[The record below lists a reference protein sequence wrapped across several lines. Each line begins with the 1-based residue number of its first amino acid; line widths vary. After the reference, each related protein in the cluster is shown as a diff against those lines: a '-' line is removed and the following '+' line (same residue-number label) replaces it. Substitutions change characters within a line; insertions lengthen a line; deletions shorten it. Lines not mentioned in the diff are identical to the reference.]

1 MKEAQMKI
9 IAGWIH
15 RLIDL
20 KESPVKVKKEVVA
33 LCKKFPLPY

>member
-9 IAGWIH
+9 IASWIH

-20 KESPVKVKKEVVA
+20 KESPAKVRKEVLAV
-33 LCKKFPLPY
+33 CKKFPLPY